1 MNLYLYRMRYKI
13 PIEIIELESDNF
25 HLIISSVF
33 ADETKGNW
41 VIDTGASKSVFDKNL
56 AEYCLI
62 SEDETE
68 ELHSA
73 GISDK
78 PMTTSLGYMKPFRFG
93 KFEVENMKVALL
105 DMAHINELYS
115 KVTNLKICGLLGSD
129 FLLKHK
135 AVIDYKR
142 KRLVLSGIP

>member
-1 MNLYLYRMRYKI
+1 MRYKI
-13 PIEIIELESDNF
+13 PIKIVELESDNY
-25 HLIISSVF
+25 HLIICSVF
-33 ADETKGNW
+33 TDGSKGNW

-56 AEYCLI
+56 AEYCVV

-73 GISDK
+73 GVSDE
-78 PMTTSLGYMKPFRFG
+78 PMTTTLAYMKPFC
-93 KFEVENMKVALL
+93 FEKLKLENIKVALL

-115 KVTNLKICGLLGSD
+115 KVTDLQICGLLGSD
-129 FLLKHK
+129 FLLKYN

-142 KRLVLSGIP
+142 KRMVLRCTS